1 MNFNIIDNLGVPMFQ
16 VDYSNP
22 YLWIGNLGSAVDI
35 RTYTGSLGAPL
46 IVNGMDDD
54 GRIMDMTIQE
64 YIKYVEYLE
73 RSIKRQL
80 VLDSLVND

>member
-22 YLWIGNLGSAVDI
+22 YLWVGNLGSTVDI
-35 RTYTGSLGAPL
+35 RTYTGSLGSPL
-46 IVNGMDDD
+46 IVHGMDDD
-54 GRIMDMTIQE
+54 GRIMDMSIQE